1 MLQVLHCKFTGKTAL
16 EGEGIL
22 SAIDNSLISQEAL
35 NNI

>member
-1 MLQVLHCKFTGKTAL
+1 MSIVLPLVQTGKTAL

-22 SAIDNSLISQEAL
+22 SAIDNSLISQEVL